1 MSALA
6 VTHTGQPGPES
17 ISTVGGRSWR
27 IPFLMIETV
36 CPPQNSINL
45 VGLVDSCFILDTSF
59 LASSTSR
66 YSSMN
71 FTILCFP
78 PVVVRYPV
86 ALWLAATM
94 PAQLPPDYLPNL
106 QERLNI

>member
-6 VTHTGQPGPES
+6 VTHTGEPGPES

-71 FTILCFP
+71 FIQACHL
-78 PVVVRYPV
+78 
-86 ALWLAATM
+86 
-94 PAQLPPDYLPNL
+94 L
-106 QERLNI
+106 QYFQCLQGFRSEEHTSELQSR